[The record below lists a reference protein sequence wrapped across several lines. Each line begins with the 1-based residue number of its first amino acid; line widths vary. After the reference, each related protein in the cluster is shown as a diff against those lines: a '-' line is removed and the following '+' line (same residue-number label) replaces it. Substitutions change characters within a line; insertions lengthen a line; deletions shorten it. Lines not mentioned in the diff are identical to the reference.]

1 MKREEEGLTFS
12 VLTPLD
18 ASEIGKTSLNH
29 VAPTHASGPA
39 DLVGF
44 PSLLQRSAR
53 FVANSVLPKDAC
65 LLCLLLY
72 PDLGFSNLITRYVDS
87 RLSRSLYGF

>member
-1 MKREEEGLTFS
+1 MKREEEGLTFR

-18 ASEIGKTSLNH
+18 ASEIVKTSLNQ

-53 FVANSVLPKDAC
+53 FAANNVLPKGAC
-65 LLCLLLY
+65 LFCLLLY
-72 PDLGFSNLITRYVDS
+72 PNLGFSSFMTRRLDS